1 MAENTNCTQVDVKP
15 IYSGAQKELDFSF
28 ELPSEDFDFSDIE
41 FLAPVM
47 VYGKIRS
54 KATGKGENE
63 GYVELTLTVSTDIKA
78 PCARCLE
85 EISEKLEYTKV
96 YGLTTS
102 NVSEDSEDY
111 ITTENSK
118 LDATDLARTLFIL
131 NVPMRFLCSEDCKG
145 ICSECGKNLN
155 LGACDCDKSE
165 VDERLAILKNLKF
178 D

>member
-1 MAENTNCTQVDVKP
+1 MAENTNCTIIDVKP

-28 ELPSEDFDFSDIE
+28 EMPTCDFDFSDIE
-41 FLAPVM
+41 FLTPVN
-47 VYGKIRS
+47 VFGKIRS

-63 GYVELTLTVSTDIKA
+63 GYVELTLTVSADIKA
-78 PCARCLE
+78 SCARCLE
-85 EISEKLEYTKV
+85 DVLEKLEYTKV

-102 NVSEDSEDY
+102 IVSQDSEDY

-118 LDATDLARTLFIL
+118 LDALELSRTLFIL

-145 ICSECGKNLN
+145 ICSECGRNLN
-155 LGACDCDKSE
+155 LGECDCGKSE

>member
-1 MAENTNCTQVDVKP
+1 MAENANCTLIDVKP
-15 IYSGAQKELDFSF
+15 IYSGVQKDLDFSF
-28 ELPSEDFDFSDIE
+28 ELPISDFDLSDIE
-41 FLAPVM
+41 FLTPVS
-47 VYGKIRS
+47 VFGKIRS

-85 EISEKLEYTKV
+85 EISEKLEYTKT

-102 NVSEDSEDY
+102 SVSEDSEDY
-111 ITTENSK
+111 ITTPNSK
-118 LDATDLARTLFIL
+118 LDALELSRTLFIL

-155 LGACDCDKSE
+155 LGTCDCEKGE
-165 VDERLAILKNLKF
+165 VDERLAVLKNLKF